1 YGRRE
6 VLPHGLEGDA
16 GDPVVATTL
25 ANDFA
30 FAGFNA
36 EKTTDLTTPQAG
48 ATAGPT
54 GVSGGE
60 GHYGLFIVGDAN
72 VENCNSTAVCC
83 DTWDDAT
90 GSCGTVSVGC
100 SSTVH
105 PNPHYTNGEV
115 TGGSRTVPDNL
126 PGGEKWVGAY
136 SDFVDAGLLATNMCG
151 PALRLTSSDPRQSGS
166 AWYQRE
172 QEVGEGFDTTFK
184 FRISNPSLRCDVL
197 DDVNTNCR
205 SRGGDG
211 FAFVVQ
217 EDSGQALGG
226 AGADLGYGGVGNS
239 VAIELDTYYNP
250 ELLEPYENHVS
261 VHTRGGA
268 GAGGNSA
275 EQGYSLGATSAI
287 RDLTDGEIDV
297 RIKYEPTFNN
307 RLLADPH
314 FAVSPHA
321 SHFLSNADFPNGGQ
335 ADWGVGL
342 GTLSVYVEN
351 LHDPV
356 LIVPLNLEATLDLN
370 HGRAWVGFTAATG
383 SNTWQVHDILE
394 WQWRSL
400 RSDKI
405 GAYLRPPVV
414 NGENAFGCKE
424 AGDCKHK

>member
-1 YGRRE
+1 M
-6 VLPHGLEGDA
+6 PHGLEGDS

-25 ANDFA
+25 ANDFV

-184 FRISNPSLRCDVL
+184 FRISNPSLRCDVM

-226 AGADLGYGGVGNS
+226 AGADLGYVQHGGRRAKKGACFSAAEGSERAQRRCSRHRVSGKRVWS
-239 VAIELDTYYNP
+239 RRA
-250 ELLEPYENHVS
+250 LES
-261 VHTRGGA
+261 IDAAARA
-268 GAGGNSA
+268 SA
-275 EQGYSLGATSAI
+275 EKA
-287 RDLTDGEIDV
+287 
-297 RIKYEPTFNN
+297 
-307 RLLADPH
+307 
-314 FAVSPHA
+314 
-321 SHFLSNADFPNGGQ
+321 
-335 ADWGVGL
+335 
-342 GTLSVYVEN
+342 
-351 LHDPV
+351 
-356 LIVPLNLEATLDLN
+356 
-370 HGRAWVGFTAATG
+370 RA
-383 SNTWQVHDILE
+383 
-394 WQWRSL
+394 SL
-400 RSDKI
+400 RQ
-405 GAYLRPPVV
+405 R
-414 NGENAFGCKE
+414 E
-424 AGDCKHK
+424 AGERKEGA